1 LTEIAQLVTAIN
13 EHMDAIATAAREQ
26 ASGLAEI
33 NTSVNHMDQ
42 VTQQNAAMVEEMN
55 AAGANLAEESG
66 RLSDLL
72 AQFRMQEGNPQQ
84 NGSYRRYAA

>member
-1 LTEIAQLVTAIN
+1 MTAIN

-26 ASGLAEI
+26 ASGLTEI

-72 AQFRMQEGNPQQ
+72 AQFRRHDGNSHNNVQQ
-84 NGSYRRYAA
+84 RRYAA